1 MQNLTR
7 SEVED
12 FLYHEA
18 ALLDDWQLDD
28 WLALYTADARYE
40 VPATDLPRD
49 ASPDSS
55 LFYIA
60 DDAFRLSERVK
71 RLNKKMAVSE
81 QPRSKT
87 RHLVSNVRI
96 LARSADSAQV
106 NAAFVTY
113 RSKDGFTDTYVGSTD
128 YTLVRGADG
137 ALKIRSKRCVLDLES
152 LRPQGRVS
160 ILL

>member
-49 ASPDSS
+49 AKKAASESPTAPGPS
-55 LFYIA
+55 
-60 DDAFRLSERVK
+60 
-71 RLNKKMAVSE
+71 
-81 QPRSKT
+81 PP
-87 RHLVSNVRI
+87 
-96 LARSADSAQV
+96 
-106 NAAFVTY
+106 AAC
-113 RSKDGFTDTYVGSTD
+113 SPCPS
-128 YTLVRGADG
+128 
-137 ALKIRSKRCVLDLES
+137 
-152 LRPQGRVS
+152 
-160 ILL
+160 

>member
-18 ALLDDWQLDD
+18 ALLDDWRLDD

-60 DDAFRLSERVK
+60 DDAFRLGERVK
-71 RLNKKMAVSE
+71 RLHKKMAVSE

-87 RHLVSNVRI
+87 RHIVSNVRI

>member
-55 LFYIA
+55 LFT
-60 DDAFRLSERVK
+60 SPTTP
-71 RLNKKMAVSE
+71 SG
-81 QPRSKT
+81 
-87 RHLVSNVRI
+87 
-96 LARSADSAQV
+96 SASA
-106 NAAFVTY
+106 
-113 RSKDGFTDTYVGSTD
+113 
-128 YTLVRGADG
+128 
-137 ALKIRSKRCVLDLES
+137 
-152 LRPQGRVS
+152 
-160 ILL
+160 